1 MTVASR
7 SEGSDRRAST
17 ARTRGFDRWL
27 SGSSVAVAATSIGRT
42 SGAGDASMSHDW
54 LVAAV
59 SGEALAHRTGDVYYG
74 AANGERLYREA
85 REHLPEPRAR
95 ETAETS
101 GGRRS
106 LRSAGSSRA

>member
-1 MTVASR
+1 MRYLYTADGDELFAYAPGR
-7 SEGSDRRAST
+7 RDFFRASDDT
-17 ARTRGFDRWL
+17 LWAHE
-27 SGSSVAVAATSIGRT
+27 
-42 SGAGDASMSHDW
+42 SHDW